1 MQAEAAQLIEEIRD
15 ISWELRPSVLD
26 DLGLVPAIRS
36 FLSRFSDNY
45 HIDVYFEC
53 VLNRRLILVLK

>member
-1 MQAEAAQLIEEIRD
+1 MQKEATQLIEEIRD

-36 FLSRFSDNY
+36 FLSRFSENY
-45 HIDVYFEC
+45 NIDVYFEC
-53 VLNRRLILVLK
+53 MLNQSS